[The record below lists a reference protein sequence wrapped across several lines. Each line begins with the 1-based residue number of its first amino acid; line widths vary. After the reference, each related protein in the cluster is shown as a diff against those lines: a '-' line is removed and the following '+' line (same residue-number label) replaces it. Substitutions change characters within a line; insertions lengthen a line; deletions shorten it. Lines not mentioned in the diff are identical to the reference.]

1 MIPLSLTI
9 QGIYSYEKE
18 YTIDFKDLASEGVF
32 GIFGKVGSGKSAIV
46 EAISV
51 ALYGR
56 TERYAVSGMAANI
69 LNLNSDLGKIIFTF
83 NNFKGDTYQTTT
95 RLVPRKGDK
104 KDVRRDFKILK
115 LVQEEWQVCE
125 ESIEEIIGLNYANFK
140 RTILIPQGQFR
151 EFIELKPS
159 EKNQM
164 MQELFQLDRFDL
176 FGNTTRLLSITKEE
190 KQYSQGVLSQ
200 LQPFMDVNVE
210 EEEKSIQEN
219 TLKVN
224 ALQKETSEKEK
235 ALKLLEDQYASWL
248 KWKEVSAKL
257 KALEA
262 QKNNMKT
269 LEENIKRQERFQ
281 MYIKSPYLQWKDSI
295 TQQKE
300 LKNQNQQ
307 THDAIEILATNFKTL
322 EVQQK
327 ILQEKEAS
335 WPKRKEQIKQYDYLI
350 GIIKLST
357 DLSSKAIEIDK
368 ITVQEKQLK
377 TDWDILNLKIKATH
391 ESADGKEKQLIA
403 PEQLLSIQKAFQEL
417 DFYNKEKHRLEQLIK
432 EQKQSLKTIETY
444 FKTHELNLNDWKATL
459 ENRLSVLQ
467 TEEKSKVSILHHLK
481 VHAALEQFSEHL
493 QEGEACMLCGALEH
507 PKPLEAHPEKTLADM
522 QSIEEK
528 INTIQTHF
536 NQLRNVL
543 LTCELKNKSHSEH
556 QQKIQELTEEL
567 FLILEKSKAHIGD
580 TSIWNHF
587 QPNEE
592 NLFNQKLQEAQ
603 KTRTEWMQ
611 LREEIKKLTNTKEEL
626 QSNLQN
632 LQERLQPLNSVSQQ
646 LEGRIQN
653 GKEMVDSLPL
663 EWIDSKNE
671 TVLSSEKE
679 ALKLQVE
686 KEELQW
692 QNINK
697 EIQENQKQKHG
708 LSEIANKQQ
717 QDLEVLVLRHEQLKF
732 NLEESMKQYEFLDMD
747 ELEQLLNSTF
757 SLEKSK
763 MELAT
768 YQSEYEKWLFQS
780 QQFDENIQQFNVVNL
795 EQAKLAT
802 KNIQEVLKQANHEL
816 LLKIEKLKE
825 IKSKQ
830 ISFQKEF
837 KQLQKVEAR
846 ANNLSTLAE
855 LFKGKKFVEY
865 ASAYWLKRLVHNSN
879 NYFEKLTHNQL
890 SLQLNEDLE
899 FEIVDYLNGGQTRVL
914 RTLSGGQSF
923 QVSLSLALALAE
935 GVQSNFNASEQFF
948 FIDEGFGTLDDDA
961 IQQVYDTLTKL
972 ISDKRK
978 IGIISHVTGLQEQV
992 PRHLKIVKKEEG
1004 GSLLTLC

>member
-69 LNLNSDLGKIIFTF
+69 LNLNSDVGKIIFTF

-104 KDVRRDFKILK
+104 KEVRRDFKILK
-115 LVQEEWQVCE
+115 QVEEEWQACE
-125 ESIEEIIGLNYANFK
+125 ENIEDIIGLNYANFK

-176 FGNTTRLLSITKEE
+176 YGNTAKLLSLTKEE
-190 KQYSQGVLSQ
+190 KQYSEGVLSQ

-210 EEEKSIQEN
+210 DEEKSIQEI
-219 TLKVN
+219 TLKVD
-224 ALQKETSEKEK
+224 ALQKETSEKEQ
-235 ALKLLEDQYASWL
+235 ALKLLEEQHASWL
-248 KWKEVSAKL
+248 KWKEVAAKL
-257 KALEA
+257 KDLEE
-262 QKNNMKT
+262 QKANMKT

-281 MYIKSPYLQWKDSI
+281 LYIKSPYLQWKDS
-295 TQQKE
+295 TAQQKE
-300 LKNQNQQ
+300 LQAQNQQ
-307 THDAIEILATNFKTL
+307 IHKKTNELIADFKAL
-322 EVQQK
+322 EAQQK
-327 ILQEKEAS
+327 TLQEKEQT
-335 WPKRKEQIKQYDYLI
+335 WPKRKEQLKQYDYLI
-350 GIIKLST
+350 AIIKLSNE
-357 DLSSKAIEIDK
+357 LSSKVIEIDQIK
-368 ITVQEKQLK
+368 VQEKQLRA
-377 TDWDILNLKIKATH
+377 DLGNINLKIEATNDTA
-391 ESADGKEKQLIA
+391 EEKEKQLIA
-403 PEQLLSIQKAFQEL
+403 PDHLLSIQKAFQEL
-417 DFYNKEKHRLEQLIK
+417 NLYHKEKHRLEQQIK
-432 EQKQSLKTIETY
+432 EQNQSLENIENY
-444 FKTHELNLNDWKATL
+444 FKTQKLDLNDWKTTL
-459 ENRLSVLQ
+459 ESRLSALES
-467 TEEKSKVSILHHLK
+467 EEKTKSSTLHHLK
-481 VHAALEQFSEHL
+481 VHATLEKFSEHL

-507 PKPLEAHPEKTLADM
+507 PQPLVAHPEKTLADIK
-522 QSIEEK
+522 SLEEK
-528 INTIQTHF
+528 INTTQTYIKDL
-536 NQLRNVL
+536 NNIL
-543 LTCELKNKSHSEH
+543 LTCELKEKSHTDH
-556 QQKIQELTEEL
+556 QQKIKELTEEL
-567 FLILEKSKAHIGD
+567 FFILEKSKAHINN

-587 QPNEE
+587 QPDQEE
-592 NLFNQKLQEAQ
+592 LFNQKLKEAE
-603 KTRTEWMQ
+603 KTRSEWLQ
-611 LREEIKKLTNTKEEL
+611 LREEVKKLMNTKEEL
-626 QSNLQN
+626 QSNLQK
-632 LQERLQPLNSVSQQ
+632 LQERLQPLHSASQH

-663 EWIDSKNE
+663 EWIDSKNNII
-671 TVLSSEKE
+671 LNSEKE
-679 ALKLQVE
+679 ALKLQIE
-686 KEELQW
+686 KEENQW
-692 QNINK
+692 ENINK
-697 EIQENQKQKHG
+697 AIQENQKQKHG
-708 LSEIANKQQ
+708 LSEIAKKQQ
-717 QDLEVLVLRHEQLKF
+717 LDLEGLQKRHEQLK
-732 NLEESMKQYEFLDMD
+732 LELDESMKRYEFLDLN
-747 ELEQLLNSTF
+747 ELDQLLNTTF

-763 MELAT
+763 SELAT
-768 YQSEYEKWLFQS
+768 YQSEFEKWLFQS
-780 QQFDENIQQFNVVNL
+780 QQFDENVQQFNVANL

-830 ISFQKEF
+830 IDFQKEF
-837 KQLQKVEAR
+837 KKLQKIEER

-865 ASAYWLKRLVHNSN
+865 ASAYWLKRLVFNSN
-879 NYFEKLTHNQL
+879 KYFEKLTHNQL

-961 IQQVYDTLTKL
+961 IQQVYETLTKL

-992 PRHLKIVKKEEG
+992 PRHLKIIKKEEG
-1004 GSLLTLC
+1004 GSVLTLC